1 MKRLL
6 MNNETNA
13 STQSSTRSARPA
25 DGINRRR
32 FLNHSMIAVGGAW
45 VLGGPASV
53 AQEQATAPD
62 QMPAKPDAVVKL
74 LPASILKLHSTG
86 EVTQVEYAP
95 KEPVVYTKEKEA
107 TRLLVVFDLPD
118 HAPKRTAYASLNGS
132 YRALGVGA
140 PPFLLLKGINQEAAL
155 GPTDDFRQLLSEAEP
170 LNVATLRE
178 NQQDRFGFRAITRF
192 ANKILGQ
199 RKKRM
204 SFIIEIPGFPGRHEI
219 KYFTESIPEVVEIA
233 GAPSNYQ
240 SVAVENLSL
249 EIVDT
254 EPRYEINEI
263 MRPLW
268 ETDFVFR
275 ESVLNVRRGDKFEES
290 KLLFRPESIVEV
302 WNSSL
307 DRRYQEGVD
316 YEMTAEGLRLTAETR
331 APFGRTEEM
340 FPPQAFNRPGEAT
353 RPLLKGG
360 NLLLSEAYYKPRQLT
375 VSYRSRNKTWNGP
388 RFAAK
393 SDLLRRTTSMLQ
405 AGKALKVV
413 VTGDSVTRGGS
424 ASGYGGSPPYQP
436 SWTYLV
442 AEYLEKNTG
451 ARIDLTNAA
460 GLFAPSFFVE
470 AKPDLVILQSV
481 SPAGLRFFRPIIEML
496 RRAKLP
502 TEIIVL
508 LPLQT
513 NPQAI
518 KTEPYQEYL
527 NTLHKMERPG
537 LAVADAWTLHGEMLK
552 RKSYMDMT
560 GNNFNHPND
569 FLIRVIAQS
578 VAYLLTPS
586 KRPSQG

>member
-1 MKRLL
+1 VKR
-6 MNNETNA
+6 
-13 STQSSTRSARPA
+13 S
-25 DGINRRR
+25 IHRRR
-32 FLNHSMIAVGGAW
+32 FLNNSMIAVGGAW
-45 VLGGPASV
+45 MLGRPASV
-53 AQEQATAPD
+53 AQAQAAASG
-62 QMPAKPDAVVKL
+62 QMPAKPDAVLKL

-86 EVTQVEYAP
+86 EATQVESAA
-95 KEPVVYTKEKEA
+95 KELVVHAKEKEA
-107 TRLLVVFDLPD
+107 TRLLVAFDLPD

-132 YRALGVGA
+132 YRAFGVGA
-140 PPFLLLKGINQEAAL
+140 PPFLLLKGINKETAG
-155 GPTDDFRQLLSEAEP
+155 GPKEDFRQLLSEAEP

-199 RKKRM
+199 GKKRV
-204 SFIIEIPGFPGRHEI
+204 SFIIEVPGFPGRHEI

-233 GAPSNYQ
+233 GAPSSYQ
-240 SVAVENLSL
+240 QVGLENLSL
-249 EIVDT
+249 EIVET
-254 EPRYEINEI
+254 GPRYEIDEI

-275 ESVLNVRRGDKFEES
+275 ESVLNVRRDDQFEES
-290 KLLFRPESIVEV
+290 KLLFRPDRIIEV
-302 WNSSL
+302 WNHSL

-316 YEMTAEGLRLTAETR
+316 YEMTAEGLRLTAGTS
-331 APFGRTEEM
+331 APFGRVEEM

-375 VSYRSRNKTWNGP
+375 VSYQSRNKIWDGP
-388 RFAAK
+388 RLVAK
-393 SDLLRRTTSMLQ
+393 PNLLPRTVSKLR
-405 AGKALKVV
+405 AGEALKVI
-413 VTGDSVTRGGS
+413 VTGDSVARGGS

-436 SWTYLV
+436 TWSYLV

-470 AKPDLVILQSV
+470 AKPDLLVLESV
-481 SPAGLRFFRPIIEML
+481 SPAGLRFFRPIIEMI

-502 TEIIVL
+502 TEIIIL

-513 NPQAI
+513 NPEAI
-518 KTEPYQEYL
+518 KTGPYLEYL
-527 NTLHKMERPG
+527 TELRKMERPG
-537 LAVADAWTLHGEMLK
+537 LAVADAWNLHGEMLK

-578 VAYLLTPS
+578 VAYLLMPPKLRS
-586 KRPSQG
+586 WG

>member
-1 MKRLL
+1 M
-6 MNNETNA
+6 
-13 STQSSTRSARPA
+13 
-25 DGINRRR
+25 
-32 FLNHSMIAVGGAW
+32 
-45 VLGGPASV
+45 
-53 AQEQATAPD
+53 
-62 QMPAKPDAVVKL
+62 
-74 LPASILKLHSTG
+74 
-86 EVTQVEYAP
+86 
-95 KEPVVYTKEKEA
+95 
-107 TRLLVVFDLPD
+107 
-118 HAPKRTAYASLNGS
+118 
-132 YRALGVGA
+132 
-140 PPFLLLKGINQEAAL
+140 
-155 GPTDDFRQLLSEAEP
+155 
-170 LNVATLRE
+170 
-178 NQQDRFGFRAITRF
+178 
-192 ANKILGQ
+192 
-199 RKKRM
+199 
-204 SFIIEIPGFPGRHEI
+204 
-219 KYFTESIPEVVEIA
+219 
-233 GAPSNYQ
+233 
-240 SVAVENLSL
+240 AVENLSL
-249 EIVDT
+249 EIVET
-254 EPRYEINEI
+254 GPRYEINEI

-275 ESVLNVRRGDKFEES
+275 ESVLNVRRDDTFEES
-290 KLLFRPESIVEV
+290 KLLFRPERIVEV
-302 WNSSL
+302 WNHSL

-316 YEMTAEGLRLTAETR
+316 YVMTAEGLRLTAGTR
-331 APFGRTEEM
+331 APFGRAEEM

-375 VSYRSRNKTWNGP
+375 VSYHSRNKTWNGP

-496 RRAKLP
+496 RRENLP
-502 TEIIVL
+502 TEIIIL

-518 KTEPYQEYL
+518 KTEPYREYL
-527 NTLHKMERPG
+527 TELHKMERPG

-552 RKSYMDMT
+552 RKSYADLT